1 MVFIHSGL
9 LTLLFLSSYFD
20 IRDQIVPNRLSLSIL
35 GLGCIYLLFLSPD
48 ENIFS
53 LSSIFITLL
62 LTLPGYFL
70 GQFGAADVKILLA
83 IALITPY
90 ENMLVIIILSMIIFI
105 VYKNLFAKGICRAP
119 FVPAIFIAVSLQT
132 IVGVS

>member
-105 VYKNLFAKGICRAP
+105 VYKLIC
-119 FVPAIFIAVSLQT
+119 
-132 IVGVS
+132 